1 MTTQEEN
8 QLLLIDLCARLPYSV
23 KCEIDDIDEP
33 LELESIKFKGDYFIF
48 GNGVYERYI
57 TEIKPY
63 LRPMS
68 SMTEEEKK
76 DILQSLNIHGDID
89 NEGNLLLGV
98 ECNKITLKVCKKYL
112 GELYKRMFDVCHM
125 IEKGLAMKAKD
136 GMYD

>member
-1 MTTQEEN
+1 MDLRK
-8 QLLLIDLCARLPYSV
+8 LLLKDLSARLPYGV

-68 SMTEEEKK
+68 SMTEEERNEYFGFRSQELQRVAFAEVGREEAISEVMDWLLSHHF
-76 DILQSLNIHGDID
+76 DIRGL
-89 NEGNLLLGV
+89 
-98 ECNKITLKVCKKYL
+98 
-112 GELYKRMFDVCHM
+112 
-125 IEKGLAMKAKD
+125 IEKGLALEAPK
-136 GMYD
+136 GMYGI

>member
-1 MTTQEEN
+1 MDLRK
-8 QLLLIDLCARLPYSV
+8 LLLKDLSARLPYGV

-68 SMTEEEKK
+68 SMTEEERNEYFDFRSQELQRVAFAEVGREEAISEVMDWLLSHHF
-76 DILQSLNIHGDID
+76 DIRGL
-89 NEGNLLLGV
+89 
-98 ECNKITLKVCKKYL
+98 
-112 GELYKRMFDVCHM
+112 
-125 IEKGLAMKAKD
+125 IEKGLALEAPT
-136 GMYD
+136 GMY

>member
-1 MTTQEEN
+1 MDLRK
-8 QLLLIDLCARLPYSV
+8 LLLKDLSARLPYGV

-68 SMTEEEKK
+68 SMTEEERNEYFDFRSQELQRVAFAEVGREEAISEVMDWLLSHHF
-76 DILQSLNIHGDID
+76 DIRGL
-89 NEGNLLLGV
+89 
-98 ECNKITLKVCKKYL
+98 
-112 GELYKRMFDVCHM
+112 
-125 IEKGLAMKAKD
+125 IEKGLALEALE
-136 GMYD
+136 GMYGI